1 MLREIRVFHS
11 GFRSRKLSRKRNMC
25 VNMLERVSDVMEF
38 FSLDVRTFSKKVFF
52 TNCS

>member
-25 VNMLERVSDVMEF
+25 VNMLERVSDAKYVRRGI
-38 FSLDVRTFSKKVFF
+38 FSLDE
-52 TNCS
+52 